1 MGDSTN
7 ITLILILTFVGCL
20 LITHFSP
27 SHEVKGRGMVASV
40 VLFMAVCYSFSPWI
54 LLVLAGLI
62 GLLILALIVGSK
74 YGETINKR
82 DYARVS
88 QYLPEAIDEEI
99 MAVIKQIRREGKNLT
114 DFRMQAGV
122 VVTGPPEDPLALSPI
137 RTWMPLSKP
146 YIYEKEADYI
156 NAAYPM
162 LITSEELH
170 KLCSYLYFNWIIER
184 LEANEHTYTL
194 TLTKR
199 DEVKTLQFS
208 VKWH

>member
-1 MGDSTN
+1 MDDSTLL
-7 ITLILILTFVGCL
+7 TVMLILGFVSCL
-20 LITHFSP
+20 FITHLSP
-27 SHEVKGRGMVASV
+27 SDDVKGRGMIASFV
-40 VLFMAVCYSFSPWI
+40 MFMAVCYSFSPWI
-54 LLVLAGLI
+54 LLVLVGLI

-99 MAVIKQIRREGKNLT
+99 MAVVKQIQEGKDLT

-122 VVTGPPEDPLALSPI
+122 VVKGPIEDPLVLSPI
-137 RTWMPLSKP
+137 RTWIPLNKP
-146 YIYEKEADYI
+146 YIYAKEADYI
-156 NAAYPM
+156 NAFYPM

-170 KLCSYLYFNWIIER
+170 ELCSYLYFNWVIER

-199 DEVKTLQFS
+199 SEVKTLQFN